1 MNRLILVTGAT
12 GYIGGRL
19 LRRLEEG
26 GRRVRCMVRHPD
38 GLRSTRP
45 TTEVVYGDCL
55 DEPSLVPA
63 LADVHTAYYL
73 VHSMGAGSRFAALD
87 RQAASSFGQAAARA
101 GVRRIIYLGG
111 LGDEH
116 SDSAHLRSRV
126 ETGDAL
132 RAGGVPVVEFRSS
145 IVIGAGSLSFEMIR
159 ALVERLPVMVCPRWV
174 ETPTQPIA
182 VDDVLAYLEAALD
195 VPAGTKGIFEIGGPQ
210 VVSYGDM
217 MREYARLRGL
227 RRVLLPVPVLTPH
240 LSGLWLALV
249 TPAQAR
255 VGRALVE
262 GLKTATVVRS
272 AAARETFRIAP
283 MALQE
288 AFVRAIEEGASNRLK
303 RDSRSIVIDATPA
316 EAFAPIRRI
325 GGSSGWYF
333 GNLLW
338 NARGWFDR
346 WLGGVGMSGGRR
358 DPEDCHVGDRI
369 DGWRV
374 EAYEPNR
381 RLRLSANLKMP
392 GRGWLEFEVVPVD
405 DGRRTLI
412 RQTATFDPRGLLGQ
426 AYWYAILPVHEVIF
440 RGLLQRIAARALQRD
455 KGPGAPVIAC
465 RPVGPARAGVVKGDS
480 TGQMRA
486 RK

>member
-1 MNRLILVTGAT
+1 
-12 GYIGGRL
+12 
-19 LRRLEEG
+19 
-26 GRRVRCMVRHPD
+26 
-38 GLRSTRP
+38 
-45 TTEVVYGDCL
+45 
-55 DEPSLVPA
+55 
-63 LADVHTAYYL
+63 
-73 VHSMGAGSRFAALD
+73 
-87 RQAASSFGQAAARA
+87 
-101 GVRRIIYLGG
+101 
-111 LGDEH
+111 
-116 SDSAHLRSRV
+116 
-126 ETGDAL
+126 
-132 RAGGVPVVEFRSS
+132 
-145 IVIGAGSLSFEMIR
+145 
-159 ALVERLPVMVCPRWV
+159 
-174 ETPTQPIA
+174 
-182 VDDVLAYLEAALD
+182 
-195 VPAGTKGIFEIGGPQ
+195 
-210 VVSYGDM
+210 
-217 MREYARLRGL
+217 
-227 RRVLLPVPVLTPH
+227 
-240 LSGLWLALV
+240 
-249 TPAQAR
+249 